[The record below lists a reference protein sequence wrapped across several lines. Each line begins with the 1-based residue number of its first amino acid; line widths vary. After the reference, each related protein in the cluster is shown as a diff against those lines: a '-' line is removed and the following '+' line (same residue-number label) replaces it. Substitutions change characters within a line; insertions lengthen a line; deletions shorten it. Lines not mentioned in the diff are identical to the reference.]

1 MSSFLHPYARAF
13 LECAPKGYDVGA
25 FLGAAEA
32 LASILEANPAV
43 RGFLRTPAVPAPAK
57 SKAIAALATRAGL
70 DAYGAR
76 FLQVLLR
83 HHRLLEAGAVF
94 KAVREAYD
102 ALQGIVRARITV
114 AAPIAEDEKKMIE
127 QAIAERTGKTVRS
140 QVDVDSKILAGFI
153 AHVGSNVYDGSAA
166 AAIRRFQQ
174 QVKEQTGA

>member
-25 FLGAAEA
+25 FLEAAGA
-32 LASILEANPAV
+32 LASILDANPAV
-43 RGFLRTPAVPAPAK
+43 RGFLRTPAVPMQAK
-57 SKAIAALATRAGL
+57 SKAIEALATRAGL
-70 DAYGAR
+70 DAYGSR

-102 ALQGIVRARITV
+102 ALQGIVQARITV
-114 AAPIAEDEKKMIE
+114 PAPIGENEKKMIE
-127 QAIAERTGKTVRS
+127 EAIAGRTGKKVQSRI
-140 QVDVDSKILAGFI
+140 DLDSKILAGFI
-153 AHVGSNVYDGSAA
+153 ARVGSNVFDGSAA

-174 QVKEQTGA
+174 QVKEKTGA